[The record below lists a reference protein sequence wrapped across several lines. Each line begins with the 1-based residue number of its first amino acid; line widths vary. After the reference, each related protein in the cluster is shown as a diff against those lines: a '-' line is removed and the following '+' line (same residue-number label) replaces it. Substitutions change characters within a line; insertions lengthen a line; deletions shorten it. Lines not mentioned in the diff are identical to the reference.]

1 MSDRLVALVI
11 ALVLIAAPAVA
22 APADTKAEARRHFD
36 AGVAC
41 AKQGSYSA
49 ALVEF
54 TRAYQLSPSYAVLY
68 NIGKAQEALGQ
79 PVEAVAAFERYLAEG
94 GAAVPA
100 DRRTK
105 VTAQLKELEA
115 HIGTITIHAAPE
127 TATVYLDGAVIDA
140 ATAARGVRVNIG
152 PHRVMATAD
161 GYVSTKREVD
171 VERVGVFDVTLALA
185 PIPPPAPAKPDEPAA
200 ADVPPLPPPPPAPSP
215 SPSIPLT
222 PPAPALQ
229 LSAPPPP
236 LARAPDSGRAQR
248 GIGYAVTA
256 AGAAALIAGG
266 VIYLVALSDRQKAI
280 DAQCTAMTCMGQGLA
295 YWHDAQ
301 NGVTWSRRAAIAG
314 GVLVAGGLTVVL
326 MAPSGRDAPAGLALG
341 GRF

>member
-1 MSDRLVALVI
+1 MSERLAALVI
-11 ALVLIAAPAVA
+11 ALMLIASPVVA
-22 APADTKAEARRHFD
+22 AAADTKAEARRHFD
-36 AGVAC
+36 AGVAY

-79 PVEAVAAFERYLAEG
+79 PVEAAAAFERYLAEG
-94 GAAVPA
+94 GSAVPA

-105 VTAQLKELEA
+105 VTAELEELEA

-127 TATVYLDGAVIDA
+127 TATVYLDDAVIDA
-140 ATAARGVRVNIG
+140 AAAARGVRVSVG
-152 PHRVMATAD
+152 PHRVMATAE
-161 GYVSTKREVD
+161 GYVAAKREID
-171 VERVGVFDVTLALA
+171 VARVGVFDVTLALA
-185 PIPPPAPAKPDEPAA
+185 PIPPPVLAAPDEPVAPA
-200 ADVPPLPPPPPAPSP
+200 PPPPAAPVP
-215 SPSIPLT
+215 VMP

-229 LSAPPPP
+229 QPAPPP
-236 LARAPDSGRAQR
+236 LRASDSGHVQR

-256 AGAAALIAGG
+256 AGAAALAAGG
-266 VIYLVALSDRQKAI
+266 VLYLVALSDRQKAI
-280 DAQCTAMTCMGQGLA
+280 DAQCTAASCRGQGLA
-295 YWHDAQ
+295 YWQDAQ

-314 GVLVAGGLTVVL
+314 GVLVAGGLTLVL
-326 MAPSGRDAPAGLALG
+326 IAPSGRDAPAGLVLG

>member
-1 MSDRLVALVI
+1 MSDRLAALVI
-11 ALVLIAAPAVA
+11 ALMLLASPARA

-36 AGVAC
+36 AGVAY
-41 AKQGSYSA
+41 AERGSYQA

-94 GAAVPA
+94 GPAVPA
-100 DRRTK
+100 DRRAK
-105 VTAQLKELEA
+105 VAAQIKELEA

-127 TATVYLDGAVIDA
+127 AATVYLDGAVIDGA
-140 ATAARGVRVNIG
+140 AAVRGVRVSLG
-152 PHRVMATAD
+152 PHRVMATAE
-161 GYVSTKREVD
+161 GHVAANREVD
-171 VERVGVFDVTLALA
+171 VARVGVLDVTLALA
-185 PIPPPAPAKPDEPAA
+185 PIPPPAQAKPDEPAA
-200 ADVPPLPPPPPAPSP
+200 ADVPAAPPPPPPPSAPVAP
-215 SPSIPLT
+215 P

-229 LSAPPPP
+229 QSASPPPP
-236 LARAPDSGRAQR
+236 IRAPDSGRVQR
-248 GIGYAVTA
+248 GIGYAVAA
-256 AGAAALIAGG
+256 AGAAALVAGG
-266 VIYLVALSDRQKAI
+266 VLYLVALSDRQKAI
-280 DAQCTAMTCMGQGLA
+280 DAQCTAMSCTGQGLQ
-295 YWHDAQ
+295 YWNDAQ

-326 MAPSGRDAPAGLALG
+326 IAPSGRDAPVGLALG